1 MATSMDPEFYQ
12 ATPESTTGAKEQQ
25 SAMKSIESWF
35 NDRGIYGLGE
45 WAWQRL
51 LDGASEPEIYLEV
64 REQPQYKAR
73 FPAMDELASQGRA
86 WSEDEY
92 ISYEK
97 NVVELLKRY
106 NVPAGMYDTPA
117 GMKSLITSNVSA
129 AEVNER
135 LTIAA
140 SAAYKA
146 PQEVRNALAANYGVN
161 PNDLIGFYLDP
172 DKAMPI
178 LEQQY
183 RASQVS
189 GAAAITGVGTALEQA
204 ERLAAQGVTFDQ
216 ALAGF
221 DKVAQ
226 TSGLA
231 GALGGETV
239 SEQERVDAAFTGGA
253 QRTKMERVQASRAA
267 NFGDQGGAVAD
278 REGVTGLG
286 SDQ

>member
-64 REQPQYKAR
+64 RDQPQYKAR
-73 FPAMDELASQGRA
+73 FPAMEELTSQGRA

-97 NVVELLKRY
+97 SVVELLKRY

-161 PNDLIGFYLDP
+161 PNDLIGFLR
-172 DKAMPI
+172 
-178 LEQQY
+178 Q
-183 RASQVS
+183 
-189 GAAAITGVGTALEQA
+189 GARETKGVVTALGAIRGIVEDK
-204 ERLAAQGVTFDQ
+204 QGVHDAPGWRQKLTVRAPDLNFN
-216 ALAGF
+216 
-221 DKVAQ
+221 K
-226 TSGLA
+226 
-231 GALGGETV
+231 LGHL
-239 SEQERVDAAFTGGA
+239 SPR
-253 QRTKMERVQASRAA
+253 RTLPRR
-267 NFGDQGGAVAD
+267 
-278 REGVTGLG
+278 
-286 SDQ
+286 